1 MLQRPYVIS
10 IIIFFLLLIPPY
22 FQNIEN
28 NAPVIFYFFEMS
40 LLQVYWM
47 FLFFGMVL
55 GVLILLAIQS
65 YIQEIKNAEIKNK
78 FELK

>member
-1 MLQRPYVIS
+1 MLQKPHVIS

-28 NAPVIFYFFEMS
+28 DGPVFFYFFELS
-40 LLQVYWM
+40 LLQMYWM
-47 FLFFGMVL
+47 FLFFGMIL
-55 GVLILLAIQS
+55 GVLVLLAIQA